1 MDFFYYFERE
11 KKEEIE
17 NLKYVRLIMF
27 YENVIFVNV
36 FEFELMF
43 YFFGEKVKDLEKE
56 RFFYE
61 YFCFLDVM
69 LNLVLWSINGFF
81 LENFEIL

>member
-1 MDFFYYFERE
+1 
-11 KKEEIE
+11 
-17 NLKYVRLIMF
+17 
-27 YENVIFVNV
+27 
-36 FEFELMF
+36 MF

-81 LENFEIL
+81 LENFEVL